1 MDAHDQGSFHDEVA
15 ALHEATRLAYTEIA
29 AEYDLPT
36 WSQLTEDEKFNL
48 GLLTNKVIS
57 TMVHLVRQ
65 ARDERDRARYLAARL
80 EADATEP
87 SWFVNVVDEY
97 GMVIGESNV
106 VTHHRDACQGRGCV
120 RHHPSDHHMRGW
132 PITYR
137 ADQGISE
144 RRCEHGIGHPDP
156 DDIAY
161 LTSRGEGIAA
171 AVAAA
176 LHGCDGCCQEPQD
189 GRMAKLKVRDFPAA
203 ATTSNN

>member
-1 MDAHDQGSFHDEVA
+1 MDAHDQGSFHDAVA

-80 EADATEP
+80 EADATERP
-87 SWFVNVVDEY
+87 WFVNVVDEY
-97 GMVIGESNV
+97 GMAIGESNV

-161 LTSRGEGIAA
+161 IISRGGGI
-171 AVAAA
+171 VDM
-176 LHGCDGCCQEPQD
+176 HGCDGCCQEPQD
-189 GRMAKLKVRDFPAA
+189 GRMAKLKVKDLPTPT
-203 ATTSNN
+203 TTSNN

>member
-1 MDAHDQGSFHDEVA
+1 MTDESMLAATFA
-15 ALHEATRLAYTEIA
+15 ALDAAVVERDRLR
-29 AEYDLPT
+29 
-36 WSQLTEDEKFNL
+36 
-48 GLLTNKVIS
+48 G
-57 TMVHLVRQ
+57 
-65 ARDERDRARYLAARL
+65 ERDRARDLAAAL
-80 EADATEP
+80 M
-87 SWFVNVVDEY
+87 DEDRRR
-97 GMVIGESNV
+97 GFDFDGWMRVHN
-106 VTHHRDACQGRGCV
+106 RDACQGRGCV

-189 GRMAKLKVRDFPAA
+189 GRMAKLKVKDLPTPT
-203 ATTSNN
+203 TTSNN